1 METLEN
7 VKEGD
12 KVIFSNSW
20 TSSVEVVTKVT
31 KTQIH
36 TKFSKYRKS
45 DGRRIGAGSWDSDK
59 ILPYNQE
66 LVNRI
71 NRNEKQRKM
80 VNELKN
86 YPYHKLSYDNL
97 EKIYNFLKE
106 DKQ

>member
-20 TSSVEVVTKVT
+20 SASVEIVTKVT

-36 TKFSKYRKS
+36 TKYSKYRKS

-59 ILPYNQE
+59 ILPYSE
-66 LVNRI
+66 ALANRI
-71 NRNEKQRKM
+71 NRNEIQMKM

-86 YPYHKLSYDNL
+86 YPYHNLSYEKL
-97 EKIYNFLKE
+97 EKIYNLLKE
-106 DKQ
+106 DK

>member
-7 VKEGD
+7 VRVGD
-12 KVIFSNSW
+12 KVIFSNNW
-20 TSSVEVVTKVT
+20 RDSVEIVTKVT
-31 KTQIH
+31 ETQIH
-36 TKFSKYRKS
+36 TKYSRYRKS
-45 DGRRIGAGSWDSDK
+45 DGRRIGAGSFDINR
-59 ILPYNQE
+59 ILPYSEE

-86 YPYHKLSYDNL
+86 YPYHNLSYEKL